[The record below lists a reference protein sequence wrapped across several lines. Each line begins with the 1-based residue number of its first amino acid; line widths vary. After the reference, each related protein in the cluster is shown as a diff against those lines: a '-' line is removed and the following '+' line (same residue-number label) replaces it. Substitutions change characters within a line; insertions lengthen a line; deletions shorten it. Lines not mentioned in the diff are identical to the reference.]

1 MQMCMFADLQ
11 ICARK
16 LTSLQIPDL
25 EKTKSRESSLPIW
38 LLFRHII
45 VDAQSATFRKKT
57 KTKNT
62 KSMKIHSNPHT
73 GAKVLRKISA
83 G

>member
-1 MQMCMFADLQ
+1 MFADLQ

-25 EKTKSRESSLPIW
+25 EKKTKPRESSLPIW

-62 KSMKIHSNPHT
+62 KSMKIVVVQDT
-73 GAKVLRKISA
+73 F
-83 G
+83 